1 MIRRK
6 IIPALILG
14 TAVAVTA
21 CGSNASTQSAESSTQ
36 DVLAETETSDESLQE
51 AEADETSEIVTNL
64 SKIDNTKWQYN
75 EEDNVYYQLGIQ
87 YCENP
92 ADTDYEELAVIV
104 PAAYM
109 DASDNGDGTYTCTLN
124 TTAEVNG
131 YTAETAPIVFPVNT
145 PGYAAQSP
153 MTEYSSVSEYTDAG
167 FIYVHAG
174 CRGRDAGAPAGVTDL
189 KAAIRYIRY
198 NEGNIA
204 GDMDSIFSFGMSGGG
219 AQSALLGVTGD
230 SELYDDYLEEIGAV
244 MGVSDAVL
252 GSQGWCPITSLDS
265 ADEAYEWMMGT
276 TRSDLTQEEQSI
288 SDGLTEAYAEYINSL
303 GLTDSEGNA
312 LTLEQ
317 SDDGRYQAGTYY
329 EYMVSV
335 IEESLNNFLADTEFP
350 YDADASSQGHHAGMG
365 QGGPGGKGEFGG
377 PGGKEENAEGGNA
390 EVGNGGGPGGESD
403 DNTGKG
409 DFASTP
415 EGNMDDVDFTAI
427 DDISRTENSS
437 GVSISGTFETAQDYI
452 DALNANGTWVTYDET
467 TNTAKITSISDF
479 AEAVKTASK
488 GIAAFD
494 QLDESQ
500 GENTLFG
507 YGDGQ
512 GAHFDSMLAEVLEK
526 LGSDY
531 ASDFAEDLSTE
542 DSVGHTVDYRLN
554 MYSPLYYLLSGS
566 DGYKTSN
573 VAKYF
578 RINTGIWQ
586 SDTAVNTEANLVL
599 ALQNYGSD
607 VDYSFVW
614 GQEHTMAERSGDST
628 SNFIEWVNECVAAE
642 SE

>member
-1 MIRRK
+1 MIKRK
-6 IIPALILG
+6 IILAIILG
-14 TAVAVTA
+14 TSVALTA
-21 CGSNASTQSAESSTQ
+21 CGSNVSIETSLSTTQESTAESTGAENTATDATTDADST
-36 DVLAETETSDESLQE
+36 E
-51 AEADETSEIVTNL
+51 ETSEIVTNL

-92 ADTDYEELAVIV
+92 ADTEYEELAIIV

-109 DASDNGDGTYTCTLN
+109 DATDNGDGTYTCTLN

-145 PGYAAQSP
+145 PGYSAQSP

-167 FIYVHAG
+167 YIYVHAG

-198 NEGNIA
+198 NDGNIA
-204 GDMDSIFSFGMSGGG
+204 GDMDSIFTFGMSGGG

-230 SELYDDYLEEIGAV
+230 SELYEDYLEAIGAV
-244 MGVSDAVL
+244 MGVSDSVL
-252 GSQGWCPITSLDS
+252 GSMGWCPITSLDS
-265 ADEAYEWMMGT
+265 ADAAYEWMMGT
-276 TRSDLTQEEQSI
+276 TRSGLTDEEQSI
-288 SDGLTEAYAEYINSL
+288 SDGLTVAYAEYINSL

-312 LTLEQ
+312 LTLEE
-317 SDDGRYQAGTYY
+317 SEDGRYQAGSYY

-335 IEESLNNFLADTEFP
+335 IEESLNNFLADTTFP
-350 YDADASSQGHHAGMG
+350 YDSDSSSQGHQAGMG
-365 QGGPGGKGEFGG
+365 PDGGNGGPGNGNGA
-377 PGGKEENAEGGNA
+377 PGGKMPEGEKPEGDM
-390 EVGNGGGPGGESD
+390 PGGEMASGAE
-403 DNTGKG
+403 TG
-409 DFASTP
+409 
-415 EGNMDDVDFTAI
+415 EVDFTAI
-427 DDISRTENSS
+427 DDISRTENNS

-452 DALNANGTWVTYDET
+452 DALNANGTWVTYDEA
-467 TNTAKITSISDF
+467 TNTATITSIADF

-507 YGDGQ
+507 YGDGE
-512 GAHFDSMLAEVLEK
+512 GAHFDSILASVLSE
-526 LGSDY
+526 LGSSY
-531 ASDFAEDLSTE
+531 ASDYEEDLSQE
-542 DSVGHTVDYRLN
+542 DELGHTVDYRLN
-554 MYSPLYYLLSGS
+554 MYSPLYYLLSS
-566 DGYKTSN
+566 SEGYGTSN

-578 RINTGIWQ
+578 RINTGLWQ

-599 ALQNYGSD
+599 ALQNYGSE

-614 GQEHTMAERSGDST
+614 GQEHTMAERDGDST
-628 SNFIEWVNECVAAE
+628 SNFIEWVNACVAAE
-642 SE
+642 AE

>member
-1 MIRRK
+1 MIKRK
-6 IIPALILG
+6 IILAIVLG
-14 TAVAVTA
+14 TSVALTA
-21 CGSNASTQSAESSTQ
+21 CGSSAS
-36 DVLAETETSDESLQE
+36 TETSVNTAQETTTESVG
-51 AEADETSEIVTNL
+51 AEDTTADDAESTDSAEETSDIETNL
-64 SKIDNTKWQYN
+64 SKIDNTKWLYN
-75 EEDNVYYQLGIQ
+75 EDDNVYYQLGIQ

-92 ADTDYEELAVIV
+92 ADTEYEELAIIV

-109 DASDNGDGTYTCTLN
+109 DATDNGDGTYTCTLN

-145 PGYAAQSP
+145 PGYSAQSP
-153 MTEYSSVSEYTDAG
+153 MTEYSSASEYTDAG

-198 NEGNIA
+198 NDGNIA
-204 GDMDSIFSFGMSGGG
+204 GDMDSIFTFGMSGGG

-230 SELYDDYLEEIGAV
+230 SELYDDYLEAIGAV

-252 GSQGWCPITSLDS
+252 GSMGWCPITSLDS

-276 TRSDLTQEEQSI
+276 TRSGLSDEEQSI
-288 SDGLTEAYAEYINSL
+288 SDGLTAAYAEYINSL
-303 GLTDSEGNA
+303 GLTDAEGNA
-312 LTLEQ
+312 LTLEE
-317 SDDGRYQAGTYY
+317 SEDGRYQSGSYY

-335 IEESLNNFLADTEFP
+335 IEESLNNFLADTTFP
-350 YDADASSQGHHAGMG
+350 YDADSSSQGHQAGMG
-365 QGGPGGKGEFGG
+365 PDGGNGGPGGGNAG
-377 PGGKEENAEGGNA
+377 PG
-390 EVGNGGGPGGESD
+390 NGAPGGE
-403 DNTGKG
+403 K
-409 DFASTP
+409 P
-415 EGNMDDVDFTAI
+415 EGDMADNGATGEVDFTAI

-437 GVSISGTFETAQDYI
+437 GVTISGSFETAQDYI
-452 DALNANGTWVTYDET
+452 DALNANGTWVTYDEA
-467 TNTAKITSISDF
+467 TNTATITSIADF
-479 AEAVKTASK
+479 AEAVKTSGK

-500 GENTLFG
+500 GENVLFG
-507 YGDGQ
+507 YGDGE
-512 GAHFDSMLAEVLEK
+512 GAHFDSMLASVLSE
-526 LGSDY
+526 LDSSY
-531 ASDFAEDLSTE
+531 ASEYEEDLSRE
-542 DSVGHTVDYRLN
+542 DALGHTVDYRLK
-554 MYSPLYYLLSGS
+554 MYSPLYYLLSS
-566 DGYKTSN
+566 SEGYGTSN

-614 GQEHTMAERSGDST
+614 GQEHTTAEREGDST
-628 SNFIEWVNECVAAE
+628 TNFIEWVNACVAAE
-642 SE
+642 AG